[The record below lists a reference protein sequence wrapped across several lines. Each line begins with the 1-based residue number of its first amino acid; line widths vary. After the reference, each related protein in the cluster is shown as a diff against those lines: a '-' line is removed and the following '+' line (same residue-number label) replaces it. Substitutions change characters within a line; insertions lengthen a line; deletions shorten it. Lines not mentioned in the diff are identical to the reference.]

1 MTTTTTKPAVRSDA
15 RRLAATLV
23 GLTLLGWGLGVLVLH
38 VFGHFFHAGIDRPI
52 NHWIRHHK
60 LRAVTTLLA
69 WVSTLGSAV
78 VVLAVVV
85 AAGAWLAWRRHRAAL
100 VTLLLAYGGGTAIA
114 IGADV
119 SNSAEAN
126 AMVERVGRE
135 FGQLDILVNSAGWST
150 RIPHDTL
157 AAAVYGTTAVLLF
170 LAAATAST
178 RSGRWV
184 RSAGA
189 VGLVGLVLTVGVARV
204 YLGQHDP
211 TDVLAGWLLG
221 GLWAGQ
227 ISRWTVWTEKRRQ
240 PQAPARTVW
249 ARPAGT

>member
-1 MTTTTTKPAVRSDA
+1 MKLAVRKGQGDA
-15 RRLAATLV
+15 P
-23 GLTLLGWGLGVLVLH
+23 GGLGGVTQ
-38 VFGHFFHAGIDRPI
+38 FAFPSGHA
-52 NHWIRHHK
+52 
-60 LRAVTTLLA
+60 
-69 WVSTLGSAV
+69 
-78 VVLAVVV
+78 
-85 AAGAWLAWRRHRAAL
+85 
-100 VTLLLAYGGGTAIA
+100 
-114 IGADV
+114 
-119 SNSAEAN
+119 
-126 AMVERVGRE
+126 
-135 FGQLDILVNSAGWST
+135 
-150 RIPHDTL
+150 TL